1 MYKNYLS
8 DGCARS
14 GAFINISYALER
26 LKVEGIVD
34 LFNAVKSSRIRR
46 ARLVG
51 NVVSNIEDFVITMY
65 ILVIQ

>member
-1 MYKNYLS
+1 MSVDFTKYFDNLSLHS

-34 LFNAVKSSRIRR
+34 IFNAVKSSRIRR
-46 ARLVG
+46 AELVG
-51 NVVSNIEDFVITMY
+51 NVVRKI
-65 ILVIQ
+65 